1 MLQRTDMFGHWPR
14 VLDPNAQWPF
24 WASALCIASASGFL
38 WCVLFGVVAWGAG
51 R

>member
-1 MLQRTDMFGHWPR
+1 MLHRPAILSHFPEAFDAERP
-14 VLDPNAQWPF
+14 WPF

-38 WCVLFGVVAWGAG
+38 WCVLFGVVAWGAV